1 MATPNLFE
9 SVVRNHNVL
18 CTYNKSDRSCL
29 ENSSDRLS
37 PITEISIMTY
47 ATHTQQAIPSSSVN
61 EQALAQAELY
71 NHLESQA
78 EAVAPTQDPLT
89 SRDRRIIGEIIEVEP
104 ESVRTIWIEGGIT
117 VWVQFME
124 GGRLPFD
131 RDWFATRVAQV
142 KATLPETPRERNE
155 RLSDELE
162 KACAV
167 FGLYHGEVN
176 WLSFSTKLYQEGH
189 FVGFVGCSQ
198 QSWYARPRQYG
209 VNRVA
214 ASAEQVIASLGVRAA
229 VAA

>member
-1 MATPNLFE
+1 
-9 SVVRNHNVL
+9 
-18 CTYNKSDRSCL
+18 
-29 ENSSDRLS
+29 
-37 PITEISIMTY
+37 MTY
-47 ATHTQQAIPSSSVN
+47 ITHTQQAIIDFSVD

-89 SRDRRIIGEIIEVEP
+89 ARDRRIIGEIIEVQP

-117 VWVQFME
+117 VWVQFVE

-131 RDWFATRVAQV
+131 RDWFATRVAEV
-142 KATLPETPRERNE
+142 KATLPESPLEQNE

-167 FGLYHGEVN
+167 FGLYHGEID
-176 WLSFSTKLYQEGH
+176 WLSFSTKLYQDGH
-189 FVGFVGCSQ
+189 NVCFIGCNQ
-198 QSWYARPRQYG
+198 QGWYARPRQYG
-209 VNRVA
+209 LNRVA
-214 ASAEQVIASLGVRAA
+214 PSAKQVIASLGVRSA

>member
-1 MATPNLFE
+1 MPYT
-9 SVVRNHNVL
+9 
-18 CTYNKSDRSCL
+18 
-29 ENSSDRLS
+29 
-37 PITEISIMTY
+37 
-47 ATHTQQAIPSSSVN
+47 THTQQAIPSSSVD

-71 NHLESQA
+71 SHLETQA

-89 SRDRRIIGEIIEVEP
+89 SRDRRIIGEIIEVQP

-117 VWVQFME
+117 VWVQLVE

-131 RDWFATRVAQV
+131 RNWFATRVAEV
-142 KATLPETPRERNE
+142 KATLLETPRERNE

-167 FGLYHGEVN
+167 FGLYHGEID
-176 WLSFSTKLYQEGH
+176 WLSFSTKLYQDGH
-189 FVGFVGCSQ
+189 FVGFVGCNQ
-198 QSWYARPRQYG
+198 QGWYTRPRQYG

-214 ASAEQVIASLGVRAA
+214 PSAEQVIASLGVRAA

>member
-1 MATPNLFE
+1 M
-9 SVVRNHNVL
+9 
-18 CTYNKSDRSCL
+18 
-29 ENSSDRLS
+29 
-37 PITEISIMTY
+37 EISIMNY
-47 ATHTQQAIPSSSVN
+47 ATYTQQAIPSFSRD
-61 EQALAQAELY
+61 EQATAQAELY
-71 NHLESQA
+71 SHVETQA
-78 EAVAPTQDPLT
+78 EAVALTQDPLT

-117 VWVQFME
+117 VWVQLVG

-131 RDWFATRVAQV
+131 RDWFATRVAEV

-167 FGLYHGEVN
+167 FGLYHGEID
-176 WLSFSTKLYQEGH
+176 WLSFSTKLYQDGH
-189 FVGFVGCSQ
+189 FVGFIGCNHQ
-198 QSWYARPRQYG
+198 GWYARPRQYG

-214 ASAEQVIASLGVRAA
+214 PSAEQVIASLGVRAA